1 MDPQA
6 LELEKEYQQEVP
18 PPIFDTECAI
28 KLQEFE
34 WLFVQ
39 CHIPKEASPAW
50 TKAYNCSGFANSEQ
64 RLFVVGNYK
73 FYIRTIQGILGN
85 HKILSMNSYQ
95 ESKGFPTRQTKS
107 GVQLQPPH
115 LLAERT
121 RVPLVHAL
129 MRAQIHTNALYIC
142 SKINYPSDSQ
152 EFRELLKEVQLNDN
166 KDNALFTYGAYYKLL
181 SNAACEGGVSP
192 IPQQTG

>member
-85 HKILSMNSYQ
+85 HKIMSMDT
-95 ESKGFPTRQTKS
+95 KGPKDFSSRQTKF
-107 GVQLQPPH
+107 GV
-115 LLAERT
+115 
-121 RVPLVHAL
+121 
-129 MRAQIHTNALYIC
+129 
-142 SKINYPSDSQ
+142 
-152 EFRELLKEVQLNDN
+152 
-166 KDNALFTYGAYYKLL
+166 
-181 SNAACEGGVSP
+181 
-192 IPQQTG
+192 